1 MQNAEWNGEESV
13 KGGICIFWGTSGGC
27 IPPWVSGL
35 EGRVRGAEWLST
47 VRRPSG
53 LLSCRASGDEL
64 QCFRPLQT
72 DPAES

>member
-1 MQNAEWNGEESV
+1 MEWGGECEGRNLHLLGNV
-13 KGGICIFWGTSGGC
+13 PQEAD

-47 VRRPSG
+47 GQRLSG
-53 LLSCRASGDEL
+53 LLSCRASGDGL
-64 QCFRPLQT
+64 QCFRLLQT